1 MSKQFNGLRWE
12 ITPQP
17 LSRLDYIAA
26 LLMASCENH
35 SDVCIEEHAEWSVAA
50 AKVLIKF
57 LDKEQNHE

>member
-17 LSRLDYIAA
+17 LSRLDYIATAIYAAMLVNPPDYTFDIATAAVKSA
-26 LLMASCENH
+26 LGL
-35 SDVCIEEHAEWSVAA
+35 IHA
-50 AKVLIKF
+50 